1 MSSSNMNEVKKN
13 KKLNQYFYM
22 NFKGDIFK

>member
-1 MSSSNMNEVKKN
+1 MSGNMNEVKKI

-22 NFKGDIFK
+22 NSGRGCFKI